1 MKVSIRNEPDNW
13 FYMEDVFNTP
23 DLEIIKKYIPE
34 DSLDISGKREHNT
47 STRSFVNI
55 QSPEELK
62 DVFTKFDEMALRKF
76 FSDLTRIDCSTG
88 RLRVEIINDNAGAYL
103 EEHIDIKEKL
113 ITFQIYVNE
122 GDINW
127 GTTIYSDWDTEY
139 TTVPFVQNT
148 GWLTHK
154 NADIIHGV
162 KQHSVTGKRHSVIIN
177 YIDGAWRDT
186 DQLFHLK

>member
-62 DVFTKFDEMALRKF
+62 DVFTKFDEMAMRKF

>member
-62 DVFTKFDEMALRKF
+62 DVFTKFDEMAMRKF

-139 TTVPFVQNT
+139 TTVPFVKNT

>member
-1 MKVSIRNEPDNW
+1 MKVNIRNEPDNW
-13 FYMEDVFNTP
+13 FYIEDVFNTP

-62 DVFTKFDEMALRKF
+62 DVFTKFDEMAMRKF
-76 FSDLTRIDCSTG
+76 FSDFTRVDCSTG

-177 YIDGAWRDT
+177 YIDGDWRDT

>member
-1 MKVSIRNEPDNW
+1 MKVNIRNEPDNW
-13 FYMEDVFNTP
+13 FYIEDVFNTP

-62 DVFTKFDEMALRKF
+62 DVFTKFDEMAMRKF
-76 FSDLTRIDCSTG
+76 FSDLTRVDCSTG

-162 KQHSVTGKRHSVIIN
+162 KEHSVTGKRHSVIIN
-177 YIDGAWRDT
+177 YIDGDWRDT

>member
-62 DVFTKFDEMALRKF
+62 DVFTKFDEMVMRKF

-139 TTVPFVQNT
+139 TTVPFVKNT

>member
-1 MKVSIRNEPDNW
+1 MKINTYTDPDNW
-13 FYMEDVFNTP
+13 FYIENVFHPN
-23 DLEIIKKYIPE
+23 DLKTIQKYIPE

-47 STRSFVNI
+47 ATRTFVNI
-55 QSPEELK
+55 NSPNELCH
-62 DVFTKFDEMALRKF
+62 VFRKFDERKMRKF
-76 FSDLTRIDCSTG
+76 FSKLTNVDCSTG

-122 GDINW
+122 GDENW

-139 TTVPFVQNT
+139 TTVPFVVNT

-177 YIDGAWRDT
+177 YISGNWRDT

>member
-1 MKVSIRNEPDNW
+1 MKVNIRNEPDNW
-13 FYMEDVFNTP
+13 FYIEDVFNTP

-62 DVFTKFDEMALRKF
+62 DVFTKFDEMAMRKF
-76 FSDLTRIDCSTG
+76 FSDLTRVDCSTG

-177 YIDGAWRDT
+177 YIDGDWRDT